1 MMTVVPAGSG
11 RPADSTDESR
21 QEYGMQV
28 KLRFLGAAQNVT
40 GSRHLL
46 EVDGT
51 RILVDCGLY
60 QERQFAPRNWAP
72 FDVPPASIDAVLLT
86 HAHLDHCGLLPKLV
100 RDGFKG
106 RIYCTVATAEIAR
119 IILLDAAHIQEED
132 AAFKRK
138 RHKKEGR
145 EGPFGDVPLYTIED
159 AQRCTP
165 LFEPVPYGEQVE
177 VAPGIRAMF
186 SDAGH
191 VLGSSFIHVA
201 VERDGDAK
209 HVLFSGDMG
218 RANRPF
224 LHDPDLA
231 GDGDYVLVE
240 STYGDRVHGG
250 PEDIKTAIANVI
262 NTTRAAG
269 GNVIV
274 PSFAL
279 ERSQELLY
287 YIDEL
292 RVEDAIP
299 RLMVFLDSPMAGAIT
314 KVFQRHPELFDSQM
328 HQFIKRNGSPLSFP
342 GLKITETTR
351 ESKTINYIKG
361 TIIVIAGSGMCTAGR
376 IKHHLVNNIS
386 RPESTIMFVG
396 YQATGTLGRNIVDG
410 SPEVRILGANYP
422 VKARVVQIQ
431 GFSAHADKEELLHWL
446 NSLSKPP
453 RKLFIVHGEAESA
466 KHFAQ
471 FVHERTGW
479 EVAVPAYGD
488 EAVLA

>member
-1 MMTVVPAGSG
+1 
-11 RPADSTDESR
+11 
-21 QEYGMQV
+21 MQAR
-28 KLRFLGAAQNVT
+28 LRFLGAAQNVT

-46 EVDGT
+46 EIDDT

-60 QERQFAPRNWAP
+60 QERQFVSRNWVP
-72 FDVPPASIDAVLLT
+72 FDVPSTSIDAVLLT

-100 RDGFKG
+100 KEGFNG

-132 AAFKRK
+132 AAYKRK

-145 EGPFGDVPLYTIED
+145 QGPFGDVPLYTIED
-159 AQRCTP
+159 AQRCIP

-177 VAPGIRAMF
+177 IAPGVHAMF

-191 VLGSSFIHVA
+191 VLGSSFVHVGIQ
-201 VERDGDAK
+201 RDGDAR
-209 HVLFSGDMG
+209 HVLFSGDVG
-218 RANRPF
+218 RTNRPF
-224 LHDPDLA
+224 LRDPDAA
-231 GDGDYVLVE
+231 GEGDYVLVE

-250 PEDIKTAIANVI
+250 PEDIRTAIAGVVNA
-262 NTTRAAG
+262 TSAAG
-269 GNVIV
+269 GNIIV

-292 RVEDAIP
+292 MIQDAIP
-299 RLMVFLDSPMAGAIT
+299 HLMVFLDSPMAGAIT
-314 KVFQRHPELFDSQM
+314 KVFRRHPELFDAEM
-328 HQFIKRNGSPLSFP
+328 RQFIKRNGSPLSFP
-342 GLKITETTR
+342 GLKITEATR
-351 ESKTINYIKG
+351 ESKAINHIRG

-396 YQATGTLGRNIVDG
+396 YQATGTLGRRIVDG
-410 SPEVRILGANYP
+410 DAEVRILGQNYP

-431 GFSAHADKEELLHWL
+431 GFSAHADREELLHWL

-471 FVHERTGW
+471 FVRERTGW
-479 EVAVPAYGD
+479 EVAVPAYRD
-488 EAVLA
+488 EVVLN

>member
-1 MMTVVPAGSG
+1 
-11 RPADSTDESR
+11 
-21 QEYGMQV
+21 MQAR
-28 KLRFLGAAQNVT
+28 LRFLGAAQNVT

-46 EVDGT
+46 EIDDT

-60 QERQFAPRNWAP
+60 QERQYASRNWEP
-72 FDVPPASIDAVLLT
+72 FDVPPANIDAVLLT

-100 RDGFKG
+100 KEGFKG
-106 RIYCTVATAEIAR
+106 RIYCTTATAEIAR
-119 IILLDAAHIQEED
+119 IILLDAANIQEED
-132 AAFKRK
+132 AAYKRK

-145 EGPFGDVPLYTIED
+145 AGPFPDVPLYTVED

-177 VAPGIRAMF
+177 VAPGVRAMF

-201 VERDGDAK
+201 MQRNGDAK
-209 HVLFSGDMG
+209 SVLFSGDMG
-218 RANRPF
+218 RTNRPF
-224 LHDPDLA
+224 LNDPDDA

-292 RVEDAIP
+292 MVEGTIP
-299 RLMVFLDSPMAGAIT
+299 HIMVFLDSPMASAIT

-328 HQFIKRNGSPLSFP
+328 RQFIKRNGSPLSFP

-361 TIIVIAGSGMCTAGR
+361 TIIVIAGSGMCTGGR
-376 IKHHLVNNIS
+376 IKHHLVNNVS
-386 RPESTIMFVG
+386 RPESTVMFVG
-396 YQATGTLGRNIVDG
+396 YQATGTLGRRIVDG
-410 SPEVRILGANYP
+410 DPEVRILGQNYP

-431 GFSAHADKEELLHWL
+431 GFSAHADREELLRWL
-446 NSLSKPP
+446 SSLTRPP
-453 RKLFIVHGEAESA
+453 RKLFIVHGEATSA
-466 KHFAQ
+466 RNFAE
-471 FVHERTGW
+471 FIREKTGW
-479 EVAVPAYGD
+479 EVAVPAYQD
-488 EAVLA
+488 QVVLN

>member
-1 MMTVVPAGSG
+1 
-11 RPADSTDESR
+11 
-21 QEYGMQV
+21 MQAR
-28 KLRFLGAAQNVT
+28 LRFLGAAQNVT

-46 EVDGT
+46 EIDDT

-60 QERQFAPRNWAP
+60 QERQFAPRNWEA

-119 IILLDAAHIQEED
+119 IILLDAANIQEED

-138 RHKKEGR
+138 RHRKEGR
-145 EGPFGDVPLYTIED
+145 EGPFGDVPLYTVED

-177 VAPGIRAMF
+177 IASGVHAMF

-201 VERDGDAK
+201 IHRDGDAK
-209 HVLFSGDMG
+209 HVLFSGDVG

-224 LHDPDLA
+224 LHDPDAA

-240 STYGDRVHGG
+240 STYGDRVHRG
-250 PEDIKTAIANVI
+250 PEDIKSAIADVI
-262 NTTRAAG
+262 NATGTAG
-269 GNVIV
+269 GNIIV

-287 YIDEL
+287 YIDQL
-292 RVEDAIP
+292 LVEDTIP
-299 RLMVFLDSPMAGAIT
+299 HLMVFLDSPMAGAIT
-314 KVFQRHPELFDSQM
+314 KVFRRHPELFDREM
-328 HQFIKRNGSPLSFP
+328 HQFIKRSGSPLSFP
-342 GLKITETTR
+342 ELKITETTK
-351 ESKTINYIKG
+351 ESKAINHIRG

-376 IKHHLVNNIS
+376 VKHHLVNNIS
-386 RPESTIMFVG
+386 RPESSIMFVG
-396 YQATGTLGRNIVDG
+396 YQAIGTLGRRIVDG
-410 SPEVRILGANYP
+410 DPEVRILGQNYP
-422 VKARVVQIQ
+422 VKARIVQIQ
-431 GFSAHADKEELLHWL
+431 GFSAHADKEELLRWL

-453 RKLFIVHGEAESA
+453 RKLFIVHGEADSA

-471 FVHERTGW
+471 FVRERTGW
-479 EVAVPAYGD
+479 EVAVPAYQD
-488 EAVLA
+488 QAILN

>member
-1 MMTVVPAGSG
+1 
-11 RPADSTDESR
+11 
-21 QEYGMQV
+21 MQAR
-28 KLRFLGAAQNVT
+28 LRFLGAAQNVT

-46 EVDGT
+46 EIDGT

-60 QERQFAPRNWAP
+60 QERQFASRNWDP
-72 FDVPPASIDAVLLT
+72 FAVPPASIDAVLLT
-86 HAHLDHCGLLPKLV
+86 HAHLDHSGLLPKLV
-100 RDGFKG
+100 KEGFNG

-119 IILLDAAHIQEED
+119 IILLDAGNIQEED
-132 AAFKRK
+132 AAYKRK

-145 EGPFGDVPLYTIED
+145 EGPYGDVPLYTVED

-177 VAPGIRAMF
+177 IAPGVQAMF

-201 VERDGDAK
+201 AGRAGDAT
-209 HVLFSGDMG
+209 HVLFSGDVG
-218 RANRPF
+218 RTNRPF
-224 LHDPDLA
+224 LNDPDPA

-250 PEDIKTAIANVI
+250 TEDIKAAIAEVI
-262 NTTRAAG
+262 NATKTAG

-292 RVEDAIP
+292 LIQDAIP
-299 RLMVFLDSPMAGAIT
+299 HIMVFLDSPMAGAIT
-314 KVFQRHPELFDSQM
+314 KVFRRHPELFDREM
-328 HQFIKRNGSPLSFP
+328 HQFIRKGGSPLDFP
-342 GLKITETTR
+342 GLKITETTK
-351 ESKTINYIKG
+351 ESKAINYIKG

-386 RPESTIMFVG
+386 RPESTVMFVG
-396 YQATGTLGRNIVDG
+396 YQATGTLGRRIVDG
-410 SPEVRILGANYP
+410 DPEVRILGQNCP
-422 VKARVVQIQ
+422 VRARVVQIQ
-431 GFSAHADKEELLHWL
+431 GFSAHADREELLHWL
-446 NSLSKPP
+446 QSLRKPP

-466 KHFAQ
+466 RHFGQ

-479 EVAVPAYGD
+479 DVAVPAYQD
-488 EAVLA
+488 EAILN

>member
-1 MMTVVPAGSG
+1 MGCDLLMNKQI
-11 RPADSTDESR
+11 DEHRQRIR
-21 QEYGMQV
+21 QEHDMQAR
-28 KLRFLGAAQNVT
+28 LTFLGAAQNVT

-46 EVDGT
+46 EIDDT

-60 QERQFAPRNWAP
+60 QERQYASRNWEP
-72 FDVPPASIDAVLLT
+72 FDVPPPNIDAVLLT

-100 RDGFKG
+100 KEGFKG
-106 RIYCTVATAEIAR
+106 RIYCTTATAEIAR
-119 IILLDAAHIQEED
+119 IILLDAANIQEED

-145 EGPFGDVPLYTIED
+145 AGPFPDVPLYTVDD

-165 LFEPVPYGEQVE
+165 LFEPVPYGEQIA
-177 VAPGIRAMF
+177 VAPGVQAMF

-201 VERDGDAK
+201 VRRDDDEK

-224 LHDPDLA
+224 LNDPDVA

-240 STYGDRVHGG
+240 STYGDRVHDG
-250 PEDIKTAIANVI
+250 PEDIKTGIADVI
-262 NTTRAAG
+262 NSTRAAG
-269 GNVIV
+269 GNIIV

-292 RVEDAIP
+292 MVEGTIP
-299 RLMVFLDSPMAGAIT
+299 HITVFLDSPMASAIT
-314 KVFQRHPELFDSQM
+314 KVFQRHPELFDGQM
-328 HQFIKRNGSPLSFP
+328 RQFIKRNGSPLSFP
-342 GLKITETTR
+342 GLKITGTTQ
-351 ESKTINYIKG
+351 ESKTINHIKD

-386 RPESTIMFVG
+386 RPESAIMFVG
-396 YQATGTLGRNIVDG
+396 YQASGTLGRRIVDG
-410 SPEVRILGANYP
+410 DREVRILGQNYP
-422 VKARVVQIQ
+422 VKARIVQIQ
-431 GFSAHADKEELLHWL
+431 GFSAHADREELLQWL
-446 NSLSKPP
+446 SSLSRPP
-453 RKLFIVHGEAESA
+453 RKLFIVHGEAASA
-466 KHFAQ
+466 KHFAE
-471 FVHERTGW
+471 FIREKTGW
-479 EVAVPAYGD
+479 EVAVPAYQD
-488 EAVLA
+488 QVVLN